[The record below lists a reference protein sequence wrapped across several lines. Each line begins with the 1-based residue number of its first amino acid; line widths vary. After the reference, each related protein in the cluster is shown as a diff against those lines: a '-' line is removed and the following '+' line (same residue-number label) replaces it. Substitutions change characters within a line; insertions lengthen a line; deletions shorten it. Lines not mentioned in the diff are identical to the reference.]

1 MTPPKGF
8 ATSLLILAIAVI
20 LIGGAYVYEKHG
32 TAGGN
37 NWPASTEATSSVQV
51 TASSTPS
58 PEPAPQAD
66 AWKTYTDTKFGFTVR
81 YPAAWGTPTTE
92 DRFSVTDITLTN
104 GFVIAIGLVPGG
116 NDTPTT
122 YQNLYTYYKS
132 QAALGQGVLTS
143 DTTVGGKP
151 AITVIDKSQTT
162 GGIIQVYTYA
172 HYSTAYNGFENMFE
186 VTYGLNPTRNL
197 TQADVDLFNKVV
209 STITFTK

>member
-8 ATSLLILAIAVI
+8 ATSLLILAIALI
-20 LIGGAYVYEKHG
+20 LIGGAYVYEKRSSPDED
-32 TAGGN
+32 
-37 NWPASTEATSSVQV
+37 NWQSSTQATSSVQV
-51 TASSTPS
+51 AASSTS
-58 PEPAPQAD
+58 SQTASQAN
-66 AWKTYTDTKFGFTVR
+66 AWTTYTNTQFGFTVN

-92 DRFSVTDITLTN
+92 DRYGVTDITLTK
-104 GFVIAIGLVPGG
+104 GFVIAIGLVPGQ
-116 NDTPTT
+116 NDTPAT
-122 YQNLYTYYKS
+122 YQSLYNYYKS

-143 DTTVGGKP
+143 DTAVGGRP

-209 STITFTK
+209 STVTFTK